1 MDLSISQPSLPP
13 IGSTDYNSLVEN
25 ASSSDGTSKEE
36 LLQIS
41 QQFESVLWKKF
52 LDDATK
58 PLLETHFSG
67 NNTQSEIY
75 RDLMNHTLAQA
86 ITEESRSMI
95 SSSMAAQLYI
105 DKKGETT
112 TGGDE
117 KAKQ

>member
-1 MDLSISQPSLPP
+1 MDLSISPPSLPP
-13 IGSTDYNSLVEN
+13 LGSTDYNSLVEKTP
-25 ASSSDGTSKEE
+25 STDGTSKEE

-75 RDLMNHTLAQA
+75 RDMMNHTLAQA
-86 ITEESRSMI
+86 ITTESKSMI
-95 SSSMAAQLYI
+95 SSSMAAQLYV
-105 DKKGETT
+105 DTKGED
-112 TGGDE
+112 TG
-117 KAKQ
+117 KNK